1 MIDVK
6 NLKKSFG
13 DVHVLKGITTHVNKG
28 ECICIIG
35 PSGSGKFTFL
45 RCLNPV
51 SYTHLDV
58 YKRQL
63 QDKRRHP
70 LDMRRYMGVVEY

>member
-1 MIDVK
+1 MLK

-35 PSGSGKFTFL
+35 PSGSGKIYISALSEPSGKTGG
-45 RCLNPV
+45 RRD
-51 SYTHLDV
+51 HR
-58 YKRQL
+58 KRTATSGSEAGC
-63 QDKRRHP
+63 R
-70 LDMRRYMGVVEY
+70 

>member
-35 PSGSGKFTFL
+35 PSGSGKSTFPAL
-45 RCLNPV
+45 PESSGKTGGRRD
-51 SYTHLDV
+51 HR
-58 YKRQL
+58 KRAA
-63 QDKRRHP
+63 DSGSESW
-70 LDMRRYMGVVEY
+70 M